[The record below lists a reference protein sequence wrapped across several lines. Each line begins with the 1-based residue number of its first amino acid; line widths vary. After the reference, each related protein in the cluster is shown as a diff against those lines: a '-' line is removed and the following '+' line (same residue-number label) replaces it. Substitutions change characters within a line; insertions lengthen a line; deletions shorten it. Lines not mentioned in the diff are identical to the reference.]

1 MPHLTLI
8 PAYGRDYKSKADV
21 LKDFIAGKDFES
33 AGIFNTGYI
42 GYPEIEKM
50 AKDRAV
56 DVQIRYQKLSKV
68 MVLYVSDL
76 GIQDHNGKILHE
88 NEAFKAKKAGIAAT
102 LKAGIVEKT
111 GIPADRLDVVVV
123 GPGKTEDVTARVV
136 GLSREAR
143 LQALLRDVVDA
154 TAMACDALK
163 TCLEVRE
170 DEIERLAPEYRERL
184 ENAYKAITA
193 ARLEGF

>member
-88 NEAFKAKKAGIAAT
+88 NEAFKAKKA
-102 LKAGIVEKT
+102 VEKT